1 MKKRI
6 TAIMMAL
13 AMCVTMVPTTSHAST
28 LPSGPKYVSVMD
40 IAGSDDAY
48 ADSAEIFQTGRL
60 FVTGED
66 LAEYFGATEAT
77 VSGGVTLLQ
86 YSSPEK
92 AESAYYSFKADG
104 YEVSAD
110 EVYGADSVD
119 ANVTYAG
126 DVLGQYGVSVKDS
139 TNTVPI
145 TLSSDIMGLSISS
158 KNITDAQSATS
169 IQNVG
174 VAVIDSGIDT
184 GSNFSSR
191 FSGRVLSGYNV
202 LANSSSTMD
211 DYGHGTFI
219 ASIIANNTPSNVK
232 IIPIKAVGS
241 DGSFTAS
248 RLAAALQYIVNNPAG
263 INVVNL
269 SLSICTLDN
278 AQMDQIASFINPYI
292 DALYAKGILVITSA
306 GNKNAAYPNMTAD
319 DSYPA
324 NYNKVIAVS
333 GIAESNGKW
342 SAYSQ
347 GLSGNC
353 VDLSA
358 PARFVRGVES
368 SIMNMT
374 KASASNNWSGE
385 YLSLGDGTCLMSG
398 TSQAAAF
405 VSAAAAHIYS
415 YDTNYDTATVQST
428 LFRNASKAVLGGA
441 SAARDN
447 SYGYGYPELSAYVY
461 VTGSYNPA
469 TRGYAGLVPNF
480 DVTVDNANGT
490 VKLIKYTGSASSIS
504 VADSYVINGR
514 AYNTV
519 LGKSTST
526 SGPFSGNTD
535 ITTVV
540 LGEGV
545 TCENGDASYLF
556 YGCRNL
562 TSVNRI
568 PSNATDI
575 SYIFYGCENLLQLP
589 EVPSGVIKMDYAFA
603 NCKKATGTST
613 IKSSGVTSA
622 KGAYDG
628 TTVTIVVPA
637 PSTTYNIIKKELA
650 FSGNNSTLNGTKVS
664 SSEGDKNN
672 DSNDNTSV
680 SSSCKVTFHYRN
692 KKVNK
697 SGTTKSSTV
706 KKGTAVK
713 KPKAPTLNG
722 YALVGWYTSSG
733 KKYNFASKVNKNIH
747 LYAKWTSAKVGTT
760 SITYLKSKAEDSFDI
775 KYKKVAGATGYLT
788 KSSHFAN
795 FQSSQLDS
803 STKLSKRMYLYK
815 NGKTYVKV
823 RAYKKVGG
831 KTYFGKWSKVKVVYA
846 K

>member
-13 AMCVTMVPTTSHAST
+13 SMCVTMVPTISFASV
-28 LPSGPKYVSVMD
+28 LPSEPKYVSVMD
-40 IAGSDDAY
+40 MAAGEEATG
-48 ADSAEIFQTGRL
+48 SANKFQTGRL
-60 FVTGED
+60 FVTGEN
-66 LAEYFGATEAT
+66 LSECYGATEET

-86 YSSPEK
+86 YPS
-92 AESAYYSFKADG
+92 AEDAERAYHSFKNAG
-104 YEVSAD
+104 YVVSAD
-110 EVYGADSVD
+110 EVYGTDFVD

-126 DVLGQYGVSVKDS
+126 DIMGQYGVSVKDS

-145 TLSSDIMGLSISS
+145 TLSPEIMGLSVSS
-158 KNITDAQSATS
+158 KNITDAQGAAS

-184 GSNFSSR
+184 GSNFSNL

-232 IIPIKAVGS
+232 IIPIKAVSS

-248 RLAAALQYIVNNPAG
+248 RLAAALQYIVNNPSG

-278 AQMDQIASFINPYI
+278 TQMDQITSFINPYI
-292 DALYAKGILVITSA
+292 DALYARGIVIVTSA
-306 GNKNAAYPNMTAD
+306 GNKNSQYPNMTAD

-324 NYNKVIAVS
+324 NYSKVIAVS

-342 SAYSQ
+342 GAYSQ

-415 YDTNYDTATVQST
+415 YDTNYDAATVENT
-428 LFRNASKAVLGGA
+428 LIRNASKAVLGGA
-441 SAARDN
+441 SATRDN

-461 VTGSYNPA
+461 VTGSYNPS
-469 TRGYAGLVPNF
+469 TGGYAGLVPNF
-480 DVTVDNANGT
+480 DVVVDNASGT
-490 VKLIKYTGSASSIS
+490 VKLIKYTGMESTVS

-514 AYNTV
+514 TYKTV

-526 SGPFSGNTD
+526 SGPFSGNAN
-535 ITTVV
+535 ITTVI

-545 TCENGDASYLF
+545 SSEDGDASYLF

-562 TSVNRI
+562 TSINRI
-568 PSNATDI
+568 PSNATNI

-589 EVPSGVIKMDYAFA
+589 DVPSGVVKMDYAFT
-603 NCKKATGTST
+603 NCKKATGTSNIT
-613 IKSSGVTSA
+613 SSGVTSV

-628 TTVTIVVPA
+628 TTVTILVPSS
-637 PSTTYNIIKKELA
+637 STTYTIIKKELTS
-650 FSGNNSTLNGTKVS
+650 SGNKSTLNGEKIS
-664 SSEGDKNN
+664 SSNTNGNN
-672 DSNDNTSV
+672 SSNTNTNV
-680 SSSCKVTFHYRN
+680 SASYKVTFHYRN
-692 KKVNK
+692 KDVNK
-697 SGTTKSSTV
+697 SGSTKTVKV
-706 KKGTAVK
+706 KKGATVK
-713 KPKAPTLNG
+713 KPKTPSLKG
-722 YALVGWYTSSG
+722 YAFVGWYTSSG
-733 KKYNFASKVNKNIH
+733 KKYNFSSKVNKSVH
-747 LYAKWTSAKVGTT
+747 LYAKWVSTKVGAT
-760 SITYLKSKAEDSFDI
+760 SITYLKSKAVDSFDI
-775 KYKKVAGATGYLT
+775 KYKKVAGATGYQT

-795 FQSSQLDS
+795 FQSSQID
-803 STKLSKRMYLYK
+803 TTRKVAKRMYLYK

-823 RAYKKVGG
+823 RAYKKING
-831 KTYFGKWSKVKVVYA
+831 KVYFGKWSKVRVVYA